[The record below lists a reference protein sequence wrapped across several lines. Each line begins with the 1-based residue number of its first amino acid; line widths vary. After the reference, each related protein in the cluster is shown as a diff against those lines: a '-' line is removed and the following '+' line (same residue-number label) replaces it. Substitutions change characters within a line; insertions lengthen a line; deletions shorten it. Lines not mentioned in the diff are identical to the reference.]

1 MTQKVLVNSFIQ
13 KLLMFI
19 NDKKCLGS
27 ISKHKKVCSV
37 KWTKSVTEKNIITI
51 LNKRYTR
58 CTLVWEFLQKKI
70 RLLF

>member
-58 CTLVWEFLQKKI
+58 PFFQELREVGHIMFE
-70 RLLF
+70 